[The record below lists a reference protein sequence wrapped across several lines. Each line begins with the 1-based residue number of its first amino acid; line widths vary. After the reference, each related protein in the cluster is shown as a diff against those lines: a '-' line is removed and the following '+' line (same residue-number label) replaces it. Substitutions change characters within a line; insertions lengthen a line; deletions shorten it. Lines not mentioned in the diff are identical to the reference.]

1 MDAQKETKRSSTNA
15 QAPPPDMGN
24 SGQDAEKET
33 LSNIKQNTG
42 DTAKADVSATYDGHT
57 DISNKIDK
65 KSAPKK
71 TVGTKRKPYGIIITV
86 CVLIVL
92 LLPLSLF
99 AAYIKNYDRI
109 FPNVYVGTLALEG
122 KTAEE
127 ALSLLNDQ
135 YYSEKIKDLTI
146 PFICEDS
153 REEIPVNDLEVVYNN
168 KETAAN
174 ALSEGRYSNLFAKMG
189 AYVFH
194 AVHRTDLD
202 PVIQYHTVALNQA
215 IDAITAPYEIE
226 PVGYTFK
233 LEPNQVTLYG
243 EVDGIKVDRQPVIEE
258 VERQIKAMQFS
269 DVVMV
274 PKDTPPAPLDFDT
287 FYAWLTNEAQNAYY
301 VKGEDGKITV
311 APEKLKCTVDK
322 ETVQNAIDAVKSAPN
337 NTVVFPVTT
346 TEPEITS
353 AFLQEVLYKDKLGSY
368 STNFS
373 GSAARINNVRL
384 ATSRIN
390 GYELMPDEEFSYDKT
405 ILPRTYANGYQ
416 AAPVYVGN
424 KVESGLGGGICQ
436 PSSTLYC
443 AALYA
448 NLEIVERHNHSLK
461 VGYMP
466 PGLDATI
473 AQGVLDLRIKNN
485 TGYPVKIAADASGGV
500 VTFSIWGYNP
510 ENYSVDILR
519 SGGGNTFHVTRVV
532 KKDGVEIR
540 REKMPSSQYQTPA
553 PKETDKPS
561 E

>member
-1 MDAQKETKRSSTNA
+1 MDAQKENKQSATTAETAS
-15 QAPPPDMGN
+15 PDLGN
-24 SGQDAEKET
+24 SGLAVEEEPLSEIEQGNDTSSVSSAETVEDC
-33 LSNIKQNTG
+33 G
-42 DTAKADVSATYDGHT
+42 TAAAGTPAASGNF
-57 DISNKIDK
+57 SQK
-65 KSAPKK
+65 KDLKHKSR
-71 TVGTKRKPYGIIITV
+71 GGMITA
-86 CVLIVL
+86 CVLLVLVL
-92 LLPLSLF
+92 LLSFL
-99 AAYIKNYDRI
+99 AAYINKYDRI
-109 FPNVYVGTLALEG
+109 FPNIYVGGLALEG

-127 ALSLLNDQ
+127 ALALLNDK
-135 YYSEKIKDLTI
+135 YYTEKIKDLTI

-174 ALSEGRYSNLFAKMG
+174 ALSEGKFDNLIAKTG
-189 AYVFH
+189 AFLFH
-194 AVHRTDLD
+194 MAHRTDLD

-269 DVVMV
+269 EVVMV
-274 PKDTPPAPLDFDT
+274 PQDTPPAPLDFDT

-322 ETVQNAIDAVKSAPN
+322 ETVQAAIEAVKTAPD
-337 NTVVFPVTT
+337 NTYVFPVTT
-346 TEPEITS
+346 TEPEYTS

-461 VGYMP
+461 VSYMP

-485 TGYPVKIAADASGGV
+485 TGYPIKIAADASGGV

-532 KKDGVEIR
+532 KKDGVEVR

-553 PKETDKPS
+553 PKESDKPA
-561 E
+561 